1 MKIFIPILL
10 VFTFFSACMAQTTNR
25 DFVCKKEIKE
35 LWRELADSGRY
46 HEAIN
51 ILMDSIQKGKQ
62 KNKKSSYWHVGQL
75 YACNNEYELAIEYLK
90 KSTSFIDQIFDRE
103 WRLYY
108 KGTIAFLKRDKK
120 KLKVYNDRLWK
131 KHSDYYYFNACK
143 LKAFYENFG
152 MPYSRVYDMPCE

>member
-10 VFTFFSACMAQTTNR
+10 VITFFSASMAQTTNR

-108 KGTIAFLKRDKK
+108 KGTIAFLQRD
-120 KLKVYNDRLWK
+120 
-131 KHSDYYYFNACK
+131 
-143 LKAFYENFG
+143 
-152 MPYSRVYDMPCE
+152 